1 MLSTLKA
8 LRPMPSYMG
17 HLHILDLRLERSER
31 STTLDQLPR
40 LRIRSEGQNM
50 HLPIA
55 KMYQLQRSASLDKI
69 PKNVKPTDIV
79 IMYVQTFTPQP
90 VLLMHIPLA

>member
-1 MLSTLKA
+1 
-8 LRPMPSYMG
+8 MPRYMG
-17 HLHILDLRLERSER
+17 HLYFLDLRLER

-50 HLPIA
+50 HLPIV
-55 KMYQLQRSASLDKI
+55 KMQRSASLDKI
-69 PKNVKPTDIV
+69 PKDVKPTDIV
-79 IMYVQTFTPQP
+79 IMYAQTFTPQL

>member
-1 MLSTLKA
+1 
-8 LRPMPSYMG
+8 MPIYMG
-17 HLHILDLRLERSER
+17 HLYFLGLRLEH

-40 LRIRSEGQNM
+40 LRGQNM

-69 PKNVKPTDIV
+69 PKDVKPTDIV
-79 IMYVQTFTPQP
+79 IMYV
-90 VLLMHIPLA
+90 